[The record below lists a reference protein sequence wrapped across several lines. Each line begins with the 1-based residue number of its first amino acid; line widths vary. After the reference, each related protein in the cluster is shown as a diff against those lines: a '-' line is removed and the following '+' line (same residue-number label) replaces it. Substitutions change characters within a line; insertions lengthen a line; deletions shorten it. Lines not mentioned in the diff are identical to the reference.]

1 MRRNRDFIGPAGMGG
16 TVALWGASSLI
27 KSIQYGTVTATGSLT
42 GTATITAVVLANSVV
57 MYLGNRTTDTS
68 AALGRIQSRLD
79 LTNTTTV
86 TCTSRDA
93 VATKTVSFAVLE
105 FAPGMVKSLQTGTV
119 NITTGEL
126 SKNATITAVNT
137 NKAFLVWNNQD
148 SNTASQN
155 DQAFSTLILLN
166 TTTVTVQGGAVQSG
180 GNVTT
185 AYTVLEFF

>member
-16 TVALWGASSLI
+16 MVGLWGASSLI
-27 KSIQYGTVTATGSLT
+27 KSVQYGTATATSSLT

-57 MYLGNRTTDTS
+57 MYLGNRTTDTTS
-68 AALGRIQSRLD
+68 FIGRVQSRLD

-126 SKNATITAVNT
+126 SKNATITAVDT
-137 NKAFLVWNNQD
+137 NKSFLVWNNQD
-148 SNTASQN
+148 SNTAGTN
-155 DQAFSTLILLN
+155 DQGYSTLILLN
-166 TTTVTVQGGAVQSG
+166 ATTVQAQQGGVASG
-180 GNVTT
+180 GNITT